1 MEEAKVQPPRDDSH
15 PASKDALCSSTAAGE
30 NSPIASSAARESGPR
45 ESSVAAESSPNESGP
60 RESSVAA
67 ESSPNESGP
76 RESSAVRKSP
86 PCETAAVASAVRESV
101 APVESNAAGENPPA
115 PSGARESSPRES
127 SPRESSPRESSR
139 PSPVTS
145 QTVGIPLALPFS
157 PGDVIADKY
166 EFIKVIGSG
175 GMGYVVSATHVEL
188 GHQVALKFLRPE
200 LLVHR
205 DLVARFAK
213 EARTAVMIKSE
224 HVARVFDVGT
234 LPDAGP
240 FIAMELL
247 EGQDLGRVVSE
258 RGSLP
263 VETAIDYILQACEAL
278 ATAHSLGIVHRDI
291 KPENL
296 FLSRSVPGVDVI
308 KVLDFGISKL
318 EMPEPQPPQRSRRP
332 TVRSTSAVGS
342 PTYMSPEQIRA
353 VDGVDARADV
363 WALGCVL
370 YELLSGAPA
379 FDATSLTQRA
389 AKILERQPAPL
400 RSLKGDLPPDLEWV
414 IGHCLGKDPAKR
426 FQNVG
431 ELAAALRPF
440 AAPRSRIVADRCRY
454 VLDPTTSFD
463 DLDETT
469 GPVSWNGVTTGLE
482 SSSPGIAPPA
492 VLGAGTMARVTVA
505 ARRAVVERKRFAPI
519 AAVAAFGLVLGVWRA
534 MLPGGSSPA
543 MSSQTFL
550 TAPGRGSEPS
560 VAEIMG
566 AEPAETVVGD
576 TGATRPETIL
586 LPPETVANAV
596 PDRQPRAAR
605 PAPRRA
611 TTPARPK
618 ASPPAASST
627 LNEPDVGF

>member
-1 MEEAKVQPPRDDSH
+1 MEAKALPQRE
-15 PASKDALCSSTAAGE
+15 DAHDTAA
-30 NSPIASSAARESGPR
+30 
-45 ESSVAAESSPNESGP
+45 
-60 RESSVAA
+60 
-67 ESSPNESGP
+67 
-76 RESSAVRKSP
+76 
-86 PCETAAVASAVRESV
+86 
-101 APVESNAAGENPPA
+101 
-115 PSGARESSPRES
+115 SPR
-127 SPRESSPRESSR
+127 
-139 PSPVTS
+139 
-145 QTVGIPLALPFS
+145 QVGIPLVLPFS

-166 EFIKVIGSG
+166 EIIKVIGSG

-258 RGSLP
+258 QGALP
-263 VETAIDYILQACEAL
+263 VEAAIDYILQACEAL

-318 EMPEPQPPQRSRRP
+318 DAPEPPQQSGRP

-353 VDGVDARADV
+353 LDDVDARADV
-363 WALGCVL
+363 WGLGCVL
-370 YELLSGAPA
+370 YELLCGAPA
-379 FDATSLTQRA
+379 FDAPSLTQLA
-389 AKILERQPAPL
+389 AKILERPPVPL
-400 RSLKGDLPPDLEWV
+400 RSVKADLPPDLEWV
-414 IGHCLGKDPAKR
+414 VNHCLGKDPAKR

-454 VLDPTTSFD
+454 VLDPTTAFE
-463 DLDETT
+463 DLEETT
-469 GPVSWNGVTTGLE
+469 GPVSWNGVSTGLE
-482 SSSPGIAPPA
+482 ASSPRLSMPPSGS
-492 VLGAGTMARVTVA
+492 LGGTMQRVTVA
-505 ARRAVVERKRFAPI
+505 ARRMARERKGFAPL
-519 AAVAAFGLVLGVWRA
+519 AAVATLGVVLGLWRA
-534 MLPGGSSPA
+534 LSPGIREPMMA
-543 MSSQTFL
+543 SQTFL
-550 TAPGRGSEPS
+550 ATPGRGNEPT
-560 VAEIMG
+560 VAEVLEG
-566 AEPAETVVGD
+566 KEPAEAVAGD
-576 TGATRPETIL
+576 NGATRGVEANPTMPETATTAMAERQAH
-586 LPPETVANAV
+586 PP
-596 PDRQPRAAR
+596 PRVV
-605 PAPRRA
+605 PRRA
-611 TTPARPK
+611 VPPARPK
-618 ASPPAASST
+618 APGSASST
-627 LNEPDVGF
+627 ASEPDVGF